1 MKQTT
6 VRTSLAGKTFD
17 YWIVQD
23 DCIYENNLWKWLCV
37 CRCGTVRYVNE
48 QNLLTGKSKSCGC
61 LSAELSKER
70 IVDLTGQTFGFLKVK
85 ERAEENQHG
94 RVSWVC
100 ECLRCGNECVVT
112 GHELQQGK
120 TRSCGCL
127 KKEPTTTVDLRNQ
140 PFGRLTALHP
150 TDKRDYKGSVIWH
163 CACECGG
170 EIEVSQ
176 DRLMRKNTKSCGCLK
191 KEAQANLPNTLHYL
205 DGTCVE
211 FLKRKRRNDN
221 TSGHTGVYKMQNGR
235 YRTGIG
241 FKGRR
246 YSLGTYDTFAE
257 AVKAREYA
265 EDVLHNTFIEQYDQW
280 QVEAGRTTENEV
292 PERDRDVLITRIA
305 KQSIKGNLAL
315 ARNGG

>member
-1 MKQTT
+1 MKQIN
-6 VRTSLAGKTFD
+6 LAGQTFG
-17 YWIVQD
+17 YWKVQD
-23 DCIYENNLWKWLCV
+23 NYIYENNQEKWLCE
-37 CRCGTVRYVNE
+37 CWCGTEKYVYAR
-48 QNLLTGKSKSCGC
+48 NLLSGNSKSCGC
-61 LSAELSKER
+61 FSVKCAKER
-70 IVDLTGQTFGFLKVK
+70 INDLTGQTFGWLKVK
-85 ERAEENQHG
+85 ERAGKNQHG

-100 ECLRCGNECVVT
+100 ECLRCGNTCVVT

-120 TRSCGCL
+120 TKSCGCL
-127 KKEPTTTVDLRNQ
+127 KKEPTTTVDLRDQ
-140 PFGRLTALHP
+140 PFGRLTALYP

-163 CACECGG
+163 CSCECGG

-176 DRLMRKNTKSCGCLK
+176 DRLMSKNTKSCGCLK

-241 FKGRR
+241 FKGKR